1 MSMNILIVEDEELA
15 VEKLRYTIASI
26 EQNAEITGCTG
37 SISETVDWLQ
47 QHPQPDIILMDIELS
62 DGQSFEIFNQVNVQ
76 SKVIFTT
83 SYDEYAL
90 KAFKVNSIDYLLK
103 PVQKDDLRAAFDK
116 YKRLTAEAV
125 SASGSWQEINIR
137 LLLQELQRQVQPRE
151 YRPRFLVKQ
160 GQKHLPVETERIAYF
175 FVDDRVICFKTKD
188 NKRYLVDYTMDEIEG
203 QIDPNRFF
211 RINRSFIISI
221 ECISQLHDYTNSRL
235 VLQLQ
240 PEFNKEVIVSREKVQ
255 DFKRWIGK

>member
-1 MSMNILIVEDEELA
+1 MSMKILIVEDEELA

-26 EQNAEITGCTG
+26 EENAEVTGSTG
-37 SISETVDWLQ
+37 SISETVEWLQ
-47 QHPQPDIILMDIELS
+47 EHPQPDIILMDIELS
-62 DGQSFEIFNQVNVQ
+62 DGQSFEIFNRVDVH

-116 YKRLTAEAV
+116 YKKLTA
-125 SASGSWQEINIR
+125 ASPSSGTQHEIDVR
-137 LLLQELQRQVQPRE
+137 SLLQELHRQFQPRE
-151 YRPRFLVKQ
+151 YRQRFLVKQ

-175 FVDDRVICFKTKD
+175 FVDDRIICFKTND
-188 NKRYLVDYTMDEIEG
+188 NKRYIVDYTMDEIEA
-203 QIDPNRFF
+203 QVDPDRFF
-211 RINRSFIISI
+211 RINRSFILSI
-221 ECISQLHDYTNSRL
+221 GSISQLHDYTNSRL

-240 PEFNKEVIVSREKVQ
+240 PDINKEVIVSREKVNE
-255 DFKRWIGK
+255 FKRWLGK